1 MRRLSGPFL
10 FGLFFCGAFASVA
23 QTSASSAQGA
33 AGKAEAAR
41 QSPVTE
47 AWQVEIQKRRDALI
61 ATNGPGT
68 DADLRTQLLAMTAR
82 DQEARGMQGGAPKDK
97 AKLAIA
103 SNLDEIDAAL
113 TTELKAV
120 VAAHGWPTIALVGI
134 EASNG
139 AMLILTH
146 TRDHAWQL
154 SLLPQLVGLADDGKI
169 DGSSLAL
176 VVDKELVSEG
186 KPQRYGTQFKLVDG
200 GMAMYAVEDPGG
212 LDGIRARVSLPPMEV
227 YKKTLSEMYHL
238 KATNKIVQPVAPK
251 AAETP

>member
-1 MRRLSGPFL
+1 MLFMRRLSGL
-10 FGLFFCGAFASVA
+10 FSVGVVLCGAIAAPAQASGGKNDA
-23 QTSASSAQGA
+23 ARSGTSAENWQ
-33 AGKAEAAR
+33 AEMQR
-41 QSPVTE
+41 
-47 AWQVEIQKRRDALI
+47 KHDALI

-68 DADLRTQLLAMTAR
+68 DEALRAQLLAMTVR

-97 AKLAIA
+97 AKLVMA

-146 TRDHAWQL
+146 SRDHAWQL

-212 LDGIRARVSLPPMEV
+212 LDGIRARVFLPPMEV

-238 KATNKIVQPVAPK
+238 KATNKIVQPVAP
-251 AAETP
+251 AQP

>member
-1 MRRLSGPFL
+1 MHLIFMLFMRRLSGLFL
-10 FGLFFCGAFASVA
+10 CVVLMGGAI
-23 QTSASSAQGA
+23 A
-33 AGKAEAAR
+33 AAAV
-41 QSPVTE
+41 QSGTNAE
-47 AWQVEIQKRRDALI
+47 AWQVEMQRKHDALI

-68 DADLRTQLLAMTAR
+68 DEMLRTQLLAMTAR
-82 DQEARGMQGGAPKDK
+82 DQEARGMQGGVPKDK
-97 AKLAIA
+97 AKLVMA
-103 SNLDEIDAAL
+103 SNLGEIDAAL

-120 VAAHGWPTIALVGI
+120 VGAHGWPTIALVGI

-169 DGSSLAL
+169 DGLSLAL

-212 LDGIRARVSLPPMEV
+212 LDGIRARVFLPPMET
-227 YKKTLSEMYHL
+227 YKKMLSEMYHL